1 MAYKIL
7 LTGLN
12 LRIMRGFFE
21 DGNSD
26 FDPVGCQSIEEDI
39 EKHINHFA
47 PEALVYCMSDEA
59 TDIMKNVSEAI
70 KRQPQVKLVLV
81 GSGNEIG
88 MFESAC
94 DAKIAFKADNASTS
108 AQAQKAVSD
117 FLSGKETVSV
127 SEEETP
133 SGGSSSWDDILA
145 QIDDEIEDG
154 GKPAPA
160 ESNASAESAA
170 PAESNAS
177 AESAAPAES
186 NASAESVAPVE
197 EKAPTPA
204 PAPAPAQ
211 TQAPTQAADSN
222 KRHILIIDDDPLML
236 KIIKDYLHDDYE
248 IATAKGGKLA
258 YKFLEKKRT
267 DLILLD
273 YEMPEEKGPEVFVNI
288 RKMPGMQ
295 SVPIVFMTGVKD
307 KERVMEVVK
316 LKPQGYIPK
325 PVSYD
330 SLMSMVNKVFK

>member
-12 LRIMRGFFE
+12 VRVMRGFFE
-21 DGNSD
+21 DGNLD

-70 KRQPQVKLVLV
+70 KRQPQVKLILV
-81 GSGNEIG
+81 GSSYEIEN
-88 MFESAC
+88 FESAC
-94 DAKIAFKADNASTS
+94 DARVAFKADNASTS

-117 FLSGKETVSV
+117 FLSGKETVST
-127 SEEETP
+127 SEEET
-133 SGGSSSWDDILA
+133 SAGGSSSWDDILA

-154 GKPAPA
+154 GELAPA
-160 ESNASAESAA
+160 ESNASAESA
-170 PAESNAS
+170 
-177 AESAAPAES
+177 
-186 NASAESVAPVE
+186 APVE

-316 LKPQGYIPK
+316 LKPQGYISK

-330 SLMSMVNKVFK
+330 SLMAMVNKVFK

>member
-12 LRIMRGFFE
+12 VRVMRGFFE
-21 DGNSD
+21 DGNLD

-47 PEALVYCMSDEA
+47 PEALVYCMLDEA

-70 KRQPQVKLVLV
+70 KRQPQVKLILV
-81 GSGNEIG
+81 GSSYEIEN
-88 MFESAC
+88 FESAC

-117 FLSGKETVSV
+117 FLSGKETVST
-127 SEEETP
+127 SEEET
-133 SGGSSSWDDILA
+133 SAGGSSSWDDILA

-154 GKPAPA
+154 GELAPA
-160 ESNASAESAA
+160 ESNASAESA
-170 PAESNAS
+170 
-177 AESAAPAES
+177 
-186 NASAESVAPVE
+186 APVE

-273 YEMPEEKGPEVFVNI
+273 YEMPEEKGPEVFINI

-307 KERVMEVVK
+307 RERVMEVVK

-330 SLMSMVNKVFK
+330 SLMAMVNKVFK

>member
-1 MAYKIL
+1 MAYKVL

-21 DGNSD
+21 DGNAA
-26 FDPVGCQSIEEDI
+26 FDCMGCQSIEEDI
-39 EKHINHFA
+39 EKHINTFA

-59 TDIMKNVSEAI
+59 TDIMRNVSEAV
-70 KRQPQVKLVLV
+70 KRQPQVKLILV
-81 GSGNEIG
+81 GSKNEIG
-88 MFESAC
+88 IFESAC
-94 DAKIAFKADNASTS
+94 NAKIAYKADNASTS
-108 AQAQKAVSD
+108 AEAQKAVAD
-117 FLSGKETVSV
+117 FLSGKEIVSV
-127 SEEETP
+127 SEEET
-133 SGGSSSWDDILA
+133 SLGGSSSWDDILA

-154 GKPAPA
+154 GSSQAGDAGTLAAPA
-160 ESNASAESAA
+160 SGSEPASAESATPVSE
-170 PAESNAS
+170 PAAS
-177 AESAAPAES
+177 
-186 NASAESVAPVE
+186 
-197 EKAPTPA
+197 
-204 PAPAPAQ
+204 PAPAQ
-211 TQAPTQAADSN
+211 DAVSASTPAAAEAESN

-325 PVSYD
+325 PVGYE
-330 SLMSMVNKVFK
+330 SLMAMVNKVFK

>member
-12 LRIMRGFFE
+12 VRVMRGFFE
-21 DGNSD
+21 DGNAA

-70 KRQPQVKLVLV
+70 KRQPQVKLILV
-81 GSGNEIG
+81 GSSYEIEN
-88 MFESAC
+88 FESAC
-94 DAKIAFKADNASTS
+94 DARVAFKADHASTS
-108 AQAQKAVSD
+108 AKAQEVVAD
-117 FLSGKETVSV
+117 FLSGKETASAHE
-127 SEEETP
+127 SET
-133 SGGSSSWDDILA
+133 SAGSSSSWDDILA
-145 QIDDEIEDG
+145 QVDDEIEDG
-154 GKPAPA
+154 GKHAP
-160 ESNASAESAA
+160 AESAA

-177 AESAAPAES
+177 AESA
-186 NASAESVAPVE
+186 APVE

-316 LKPQGYIPK
+316 LKPQGYISK

-330 SLMSMVNKVFK
+330 SLMAMVNKVFK

>member
-12 LRIMRGFFE
+12 VRVMRGFFE
-21 DGNSD
+21 DGNLD

-47 PEALVYCMSDEA
+47 PEALVYCMLDEA

-70 KRQPQVKLVLV
+70 KRQPQVKLILV
-81 GSGNEIG
+81 GSSYEIEN
-88 MFESAC
+88 FESAC

-117 FLSGKETVSV
+117 FLSGKETVST
-127 SEEETP
+127 SEEET
-133 SGGSSSWDDILA
+133 SAGGSSSWDDILA

-154 GKPAPA
+154 GELAPA
-160 ESNASAESAA
+160 ESNASAESA
-170 PAESNAS
+170 
-177 AESAAPAES
+177 
-186 NASAESVAPVE
+186 APVE

-316 LKPQGYIPK
+316 LKPQGYISK

-330 SLMSMVNKVFK
+330 SLMAMVNKVFK